1 MPPRMDEM
9 KRRMAEAKAKQKAN
23 MDKVLSHPINVAA
36 VRRASVL
43 PSGTS
48 LALPAP
54 CSSSGVRAVR
64 AHERHANASQVKA
77 LKALNKAAAPKS
89 APMPASPAPAAPAAG
104 AKRAREDLGAELPA
118 SFDEA
123 LPKQPPGEV
132 AAVELGAGAVGAHAL
147 VASELADANIATAPE
162 ASTCVGAVV
171 GVGLDLGYGSSD
183 EESEDEDM
191 PATTT
196 LAPEPAL
203 SAAPS
208 GAAALPEG
216 FFDDKSKDAVAHG
229 KAAPKKLDIDE
240 EFALFTEAVEEDI
253 EALDK
258 AEDDEI
264 REMVETRV
272 RGVDSRTGALPT
284 R

>member
-1 MPPRMDEM
+1 M

-43 PSGTS
+43 PSRTS

-54 CSSSGVRAVR
+54 CSSSGVRPVR

-89 APMPASPAPAAPAAG
+89 APMPASPAPAEPAAG

-132 AAVELGAGAVGAHAL
+132 
-147 VASELADANIATAPE
+147 
-162 ASTCVGAVV
+162 
-171 GVGLDLGYGSSD
+171 
-183 EESEDEDM
+183 
-191 PATTT
+191 
-196 LAPEPAL
+196 L
-203 SAAPS
+203 S
-208 GAAALPEG
+208 LI
-216 FFDDKSKDAVAHG
+216 H
-229 KAAPKKLDIDE
+229 I
-240 EFALFTEAVEEDI
+240 
-253 EALDK
+253 
-258 AEDDEI
+258 
-264 REMVETRV
+264 
-272 RGVDSRTGALPT
+272 
-284 R
+284 